1 MWKVKALEEILIEII
16 LNVGDIKGNKELK
29 WKLLDNIQELLEMF
43 K

>member
-1 MWKVKALEEILIEII
+1 MGELDEIIMEII

-29 WKLLDNIQELLEMF
+29 WKLLDNIQELIDMF